1 MVERFHVSTIVI
13 ILALRM
19 SCGFDQVYLECVYW
33 PAVFIS
39 WSKCGLVRVV
49 YKVNMI
55 IINVRQ
61 KFF

>member
-1 MVERFHVSTIVI
+1 
-13 ILALRM
+13 M

-39 WSKCGLVRVV
+39 WSKSGLVRVV